1 MCLVHLIQGFS
12 KEGVNSHRQLPV
24 AMQAEVEGIDGDM
37 QDLGRSVSTL
47 KLPTGVDLEE
57 TRSAVDTCRVGRWV
71 KL

>member
-1 MCLVHLIQGFS
+1 MIQAFS
-12 KEGVNSHRQLPV
+12 KEGGNSHRQLPV
-24 AMQAEVEGIDGDM
+24 EMQAEVEGIEGDM

-57 TRSAVDTCRVGRWV
+57 TRSAVDTCRVGRWE

>member
-1 MCLVHLIQGFS
+1 MHVIQAFS

-24 AMQAEVEGIDGDM
+24 EMQAEVEGIEGDM

-57 TRSAVDTCRVGRWV
+57 TRLAVDTCRVGGWV
-71 KL
+71 TL